1 VSATRLRSWANTVGC
16 SDRERLDAVCRDL
29 ENGADIGC
37 RGEARSPTISSNAA
51 SAYDCGIEVTDAIAG
66 WVEDGIAAGP
76 FDPADRPHDAKVN
89 GFMCRIKPNGTARII
104 LNMSAPKGQS
114 VNDGINADKFPT
126 SMSSTSK
133 WLEVLDR
140 AGKNATMAKI
150 DWAAAYKHVAVRK
163 DDIPIQFF
171 HWLGKDFIELML
183 IFGGASSAGIYDRLA
198 KTVLDF
204 VLRYARFSPDMAIQ
218 YLDDVCA
225 AAPAGCTSLSE
236 FEAAYRAIAADV
248 GVKLAPTTDPEKA
261 FCGATAGVIIG
272 VKYDTNTWTWS
283 IPEEKLARVLAQ
295 LQSGLTQET
304 LPQHEMWSLVGRV
317 LHYAPLV
324 PCGKFNIGELIIA
337 GATSKDRNHTVP
349 MTADIRQQLY
359 FWWLMLK
366 TTSGLASIPSPAWTI
381 EYYTDASGG
390 SALSAGHGT
399 GGIRDDFWFM
409 VPWSPKINSGAK
421 FSDGR
426 RLCRKLSALEL
437 VGPLICIS
445 SDLEHCRGMPVRIW
459 VDNCGSVAIWR
470 KGYSTRCQL
479 CTILVKAIGRIA
491 ANVGCTVTIDKIT
504 RISNDGAILAD
515 ELSKGRFTT
524 FKSKLPEGWVGH
536 PARTRLDTPQHPGL
550 DSSALRRP
558 RAGRQNFARHCTQVR
573 TTVTP

>member
-1 VSATRLRSWANTVGC
+1 L
-16 SDRERLDAVCRDL
+16 EAVCRDL

-37 RGEARSPTISSNAA
+37 RGEARSPTVSSNAS
-51 SAYDCGIEVTDAIAG
+51 SAYDCGPEVTDAIAG

-76 FDPADRPHDAKVN
+76 FNPADRPSDAKVN
-89 GFMCRIKPNGTARII
+89 GVMCRIKPNGTARII
-104 LNMSAPKGQS
+104 LNMSAPKGHS
-114 VNDGINADKFPT
+114 VNDGINADDFPT

-140 AGKNATMAKI
+140 AGKHATMAKI
-150 DWAAAYKHVAVRK
+150 DWAAAYKHIAVRK
-163 DDIPIQFF
+163 DDIPIQYF
-171 HWLGKDFIELML
+171 HWLGKDFVELML

-218 YLDDVCA
+218 YLDDVCV
-225 AAPAGCTSLSE
+225 AAPAGCTSLAT

-261 FCGATAGVIIG
+261 FCGATAGVILG
-272 VKYDTNTWTWS
+272 VRYDTNSWTWS

-295 LQSGLTQET
+295 LQTGLSQES
-304 LPQHEMWSLVGRV
+304 LPQHEVWSLVGRI

-337 GATSKDRNHTVP
+337 GATSKDRNHTVA
-349 MTADIRQQLY
+349 MTADIRRQLY

-366 TTSGLASIPSPAWTI
+366 TTSGLASIPSPANRFPAWTV

-421 FSDGR
+421 HSDGR

-445 SDLEHCRGMPVRIW
+445 SDLEHCRGKPVRFW
-459 VDNCGSVAIWR
+459 VDNSGSVAIWR

-491 ANVGCTVTIDKIT
+491 AKAGCTVTIDKIT
-504 RISNDGAILAD
+504 RVSNDGAILAD

-524 FKSKLPEGWVGH
+524 FKSKLPDGWTIRQEPAWIPPSILAWIALPTADHNLGDKIISDITRKFGH
-536 PARTRLDTPQHPGL
+536 L
-550 DSSALRRP
+550 
-558 RAGRQNFARHCTQVR
+558 
-573 TTVTP
+573 